1 MVSKV
6 SDGIYMIAL
15 PFLKTRVKS
24 INEIKLYLIK
34 GEDRNLLV
42 DAGLNEIGYYQSLLK
57 DLDELGISM
66 KDTDI
71 FLTHMHP
78 DHSGPIV
85 KLKNPDNKIYA
96 VKQEAD
102 ITNSLRTDEYWQAR
116 YKQYRREGLQMSYTE
131 FTASH
136 PACEYF
142 PESPVDFTIVDEGQ
156 IISIGNYNFKCI
168 ITPGH
173 SIAHTCLY
181 DEKAKLL
188 IAGDMVLTNAAP
200 VLFFEEGMDD
210 PLNEYLKSL
219 DIIESLDI
227 DTILP
232 GHAEIKFNVNDRIKE
247 LREHY
252 DIKCQQTLELLKKH
266 GPMTAWEAATYA
278 IKFDIPKELTALS
291 DVSKWFFFLPS
302 CMTLRYLKG
311 QGIITSKLNDDNINV
326 YYLKS

>member
-6 SDGIYMIAL
+6 SEGIYMIAL

-42 DAGLNEIGYYQSLLK
+42 DAGLNEIGYYESLLK
-57 DLDELGISM
+57 DLDELDVNM
-66 KDTDI
+66 KNTDI

-102 ITNSLRTDEYWQAR
+102 ITNSLCNDEYWRAR
-116 YKQYRREGLQMSYTE
+116 YEQYRREGLQMSYDE

-142 PESPVDFTIVDEGQ
+142 PESPVDFTIVDEGR

-173 SIAHTCLY
+173 SSAHTCLY
-181 DEKAKLL
+181 DEYSKLL
-188 IAGDMVLTNAAP
+188 IAGDMILTNAAP
-200 VLFFEEGMDD
+200 VLFFEEGMDN

-219 DIIESLDI
+219 DIIESLEI
-227 DTILP
+227 DMILP
-232 GHAEIKFNVNDRIKE
+232 GHAEIKFDVDNRIRE

-252 DIKCQQTLELLKKH
+252 DTKCKQILELLKEH
-266 GPMTAWEAATYA
+266 GSMTAWETATYT

-291 DVSKWFFFLPS
+291 DVSKWFFFLPA
-302 CMTLRYLKG
+302 CMTLKYLEGKG
-311 QGIITSKLNDDNINV
+311 VIVSELNSDNINV
-326 YYLKS
+326 YHIK

>member
-1 MVSKV
+1 MVSEV
-6 SDGIYMIAL
+6 LEGIYMISL

-34 GEDRNLLV
+34 GKERNLLV
-42 DAGLNEIGYYQSLLK
+42 DAGLNEIGYYKSLLN
-57 DLDELGISM
+57 DLDALNVDM
-66 KDTDI
+66 KNTDI

-96 VKQEAD
+96 AKQEAD
-102 ITNSLRTDEYWQAR
+102 ITNSLCTEDYWQAR
-116 YKQYRREGLQMSYTE
+116 YEQYRREGLEMSYE
-131 FTASH
+131 RFTASH

-142 PESPVDFTIVDEGQ
+142 PESPVDFTIVDEEQ
-156 IISIGNYNFKCI
+156 IISVGDYNFKCV

-173 SIAHTCLY
+173 SAAHTCLY
-181 DEKAKLL
+181 DEKANLL

-200 VLFFEEGMDD
+200 VLFFEEGMEN

-232 GHAEIKFNVNDRIKE
+232 GHAEIKFDVSKRVKE
-247 LREHY
+247 LRDYY
-252 DIKCQQTLELLKKH
+252 DTKCQQILGLLREH
-266 GPMTAWEAATYA
+266 GPMTAWETAEYS
-278 IKFDIPKELTALS
+278 IKFDIPKDLDALS
-291 DVSKWFFFLPS
+291 DVSKWFFFLPA
-302 CMTLRYLKG
+302 CMTLKYLAGKNL
-311 QGIITSKLNDDNINV
+311 ITSVLNKDNIYV
-326 YYLKS
+326 YSIDD